1 MGLLSKSIKYSFVT
15 SILMGTFI
23 FTGCSSKTNFYAT
36 TPGGST
42 DIDQVYKYTPNK
54 NIRNSKAMHR
64 ATLRSYSVFGVR
76 YYPKIAKLKEEFR
89 GIASWYGPNF
99 HAKKTSNGETY
110 DMYAMTAA
118 HKTLPMNTMVRVDNL
133 ENGKSVIVRI
143 NDRGPFVAG
152 RIIDLSNKAAHAI
165 DMVKKGTAKVKVTV
179 LGYNGEIQNSD
190 APFAQE
196 QKIVKKDEP
205 KLGKK
210 IVKKVE
216 VEKNIKSLEPVTIKE
231 EIVKTVPLGSFK
243 IQLGAF
249 SKLEGAQIT
258 KSKYS
263 KHATNKYSLEVQRVF
278 SNDRYLHKVF
288 ITGFDSYDHAQL
300 FKETNNIN
308 GIILE
313 K

>member
-1 MGLLSKSIKYSFVT
+1 MGLLSKSIKYSFLASLFV
-15 SILMGTFI
+15 GTFI
-23 FTGCSSKTNFYAT
+23 FTGCSSKTNSYAT

-42 DIDQVYKYTPNK
+42 DIDQVYKYTPDK

-76 YYPKIAKLKEEFR
+76 YYPKIAKLGEEFT

-133 ENGKSVIVRI
+133 ENNKSVIVRI

-152 RIIDLSNKAAHAI
+152 RIIDLSNKAAHSI

-179 LGYNGEIQNSD
+179 LGYNGEIQNSQ
-190 APFAQE
+190 APYAQE
-196 QKIVKKDEP
+196 PKTVRNDKP

-210 IVKKVE
+210 IRKPVE
-216 VEKNIKSLEPVTIKE
+216 VKESINAIEPVTIE
-231 EIVKTVPLGSFK
+231 EKTVKTLPIGSFK

-249 SKLEGAQIT
+249 SKLNGAQTT
-258 KSKYS
+258 KAKYEQY
-263 KHATNKYSLEVQRVF
+263 ATDKYNVEVQKVF

-300 FKETNNIN
+300 FKEANSLN